1 MRTVSKLSLAVLALA
16 VSGATAARAQSN
28 TATIQANAQVQT
40 PITVAAGQAL
50 NFGNVFPGVNKP
62 IGPDDLTSAGRFDV
76 TGQGGAAVTLSF
88 TLPATLSAGGPLTMP
103 IDNFNAIRAED
114 NAQLVNGAFFSPGAS
129 NAATLGALGT
139 LFVWVGARVTPAVS
153 QAAGLY
159 TGDITLTV
167 VY

>member
-1 MRTVSKLSLAVLALA
+1 MRTVSTLSLAVLALA
-16 VSGATAARAQSN
+16 ISGATAARAQSN
-28 TATIQANAQVQT
+28 TNTIQANAQVQT
-40 PITVAAGQAL
+40 PINVAAGQPL
-50 NFGNVFPGVNKP
+50 VFGNVFPGVNKVV
-62 IGPDDLTSAGRFDV
+62 GPNDLTDAGRFDV
-76 TGQGGAAVTLSF
+76 TGQGSTPVTLSF
-88 TLPATLSAGGPLTMP
+88 TLPATLSAGGPTMP
-103 IDNFNAIRAED
+103 IDQFQAIRADD